1 MEILPSDE
9 YVQARGSVGFFLR
22 AGFVSE
28 EIKEIER
35 ATRENPD
42 AIQTSVIPIIAS

>member
-1 MEILPSDE
+1 MMNMCRLEEVL
-9 YVQARGSVGFFLR
+9 VLFLR

>member
-1 MEILPSDE
+1 MMNMCRLEEVLVFSS
-9 YVQARGSVGFFLR
+9 ALGSCLR
-22 AGFVSE
+22 RLRI
-28 EIKEIER
+28 IKR